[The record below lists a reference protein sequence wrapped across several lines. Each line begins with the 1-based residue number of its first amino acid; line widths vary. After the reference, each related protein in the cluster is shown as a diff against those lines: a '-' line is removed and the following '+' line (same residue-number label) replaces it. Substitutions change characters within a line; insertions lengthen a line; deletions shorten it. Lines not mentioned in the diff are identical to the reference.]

1 MEEQHSQLTTL
12 LKEAVAPGYRN
23 RLLDRGVARGLIWDD
38 GNLPDGAPSFSDSLT
53 DDLLDYAY
61 TLMNMALRRR
71 SEEPGDESAA
81 RALLAAGQSIQAAVH
96 RGDQD
101 RQDQGFHRVNAAVAF
116 HLAGYPTMAYSIV
129 PTDVGEN
136 NLAPTESALVFLF
149 RRQLGDLSNL
159 VFSWLHDAENQD
171 SGVAMRLRDNVSF
184 DHVDAAHTLITTSFM
199 RGLALF
205 DHAIT
210 VGDSESAGSARSV
223 LRITATAAAEMNFV
237 SHWWTCTLAWHLI
250 DDLWDLSLHQRLPIL
265 SPSDPDSSEWNR
277 LRVSYIQRLLKAA
290 RPTVE
295 LWPSQLEA
303 AKRSIDVDDNLVVA
317 LPTSAGKT
325 RIAELCILRALASD
339 RRVIYVT
346 PLRALS
352 AQVETDMAQTFVPL
366 GFSVSSLYGSV
377 GIESGDAETLIQ
389 GHIVVSTPEKLSFAL
404 RNDPTVIDDVGLIVL
419 DEGHTL
425 GPGEREVRY
434 EVLVEGLLSR
444 EDAQRRRIVCLS
456 ALFPDPGEMRDL
468 VEWIRQDVNG
478 DAVHA
483 NWRPTR
489 QRFGTLQ
496 WLSEAARLE
505 MKVEGQ
511 NSYIPRFIEQRKPPK
526 GSRRRKLFPQNKNE
540 LTLAASWQ
548 FVRQGQRVLVYC
560 PLRKSVDPLGK
571 LALKLIGQGLLSP
584 LQDMNASVEN
594 AINAGIEWLGAEHP
608 AVECLRY
615 GIVLHHGGL
624 PRAFLNEVERLLR
637 SGDCPITIASPTLAQ
652 GLNLSAGVLLMPS
665 IWRSRSIIPSGEFAN
680 VAGRAGRAFVD
691 LEGLVLH
698 IVWQDKRPKRRRAL
712 KNWNTLVASSRTKQ
726 VVSGLLELTIRI
738 CANLSDQAGVP
749 FDEVLDYVT
758 GHAGAW
764 DFDYSSDEQSDTSEA
779 DWESDLASFDS
790 AILAL
795 LGPEAEELTLEASLS
810 KALNKSLF
818 SRLLAHRDGVEQIL
832 PVQLM
837 AARAR
842 YIWSSTTVVQR
853 QGYINAGV
861 GYHAGA
867 LLDNMLSDLVALLL
881 KAEKAID
888 ESNVSELANAIVE
901 FAGHVLQV
909 APFRPKRSLPDRWQE
924 ALVAW
929 LDGQAGS
936 IVMDILGNDGVDF
949 LHDTVSYR
957 LPWALEAVR
966 VHATAVGIPR
976 SDEVTGVAA
985 MALESGSVD
994 RSVITLI
1001 RSGLRSR
1008 EAAVQAATGTGAS
1021 FEDRNGLEV
1030 WLASEEVQ
1038 SQKQNVN
1045 WPTTRTH
1052 YTWEQFYQR
1061 EERRHSTIWVRE
1073 SSILEVEWF
1082 NAPPPSGNYVVLEE
1096 NQSANGTIVLSPDL
1110 RELGYVK
1117 VPLDRPLSQI
1127 VGARIGDDPNLIIV
1141 EFFGPQ

>member
-1 MEEQHSQLTTL
+1 MEEQHSHLTTQL
-12 LKEAVAPGYRN
+12 RAAVAPDFRR

-38 GNLPDGAPSFSDSLT
+38 GNLPDGAPSFSSSLT

-61 TLMNMALRRR
+61 TLISMALRRR
-71 SEEPGDESAA
+71 SEEPGDETAK
-81 RALLAAGQSIQAAVH
+81 RALLVAGQSIQAAVH

-101 RQDQGFHRVNAAVAF
+101 RQDLGFHRVNSAVAF

-136 NLAPTESALVFLF
+136 NLAPTESALVLLF
-149 RRQLGDLSNL
+149 RRQLEDLRKL
-159 VFSWLHDAENQD
+159 IASWLHDTENLD
-171 SGVAMRLRDNVSF
+171 LGVAIRLRDDSNF

-210 VGDSESAGSARSV
+210 VGVAESADSARSV
-223 LRITATAAAEMNFV
+223 LITTANSAEEMNFV

-250 DDLWDLSLHQRLPIL
+250 GDLWDLSLHQRLPSL
-265 SPSDPDSSEWNR
+265 SPSDPDDSEWNR
-277 LRVSYIQRLLKAA
+277 LRINYIQRLLNTS

-303 AKRSIDVDDNLVVA
+303 AKRSTDVEDNLVVA
-317 LPTSAGKT
+317 LPTSSGKT
-325 RIAELCILRALASD
+325 RIAELCILRTLASG

-352 AQVETDMAQTFVPL
+352 AQVETDLAQTFMPL

-377 GIESGDAETLIQ
+377 GIESGDAETLTQ

-404 RNDPTVIDDVGLIVL
+404 RNDPTIIDDVGLIVL

-434 EVLVEGLLSR
+434 EVLVEGLLNR
-444 EDAQRRRIVCLS
+444 EDARHRRIVCLS
-456 ALFPDPGEMRDL
+456 ALFPDPEEMRDF
-468 VEWIRQDVNG
+468 VEWIRQDITG

-483 NWRPTR
+483 SWRPTR
-489 QRFGTLQ
+489 QRYGTLQ
-496 WLSEAARLE
+496 WLSNSARLDME
-505 MKVEGQ
+505 VEGQ
-511 NSYIPRFIEQRKPPK
+511 NSYIPRFIKQRKPPK
-526 GSRRRKLFPQNKNE
+526 GSRRRNLFPSNKNE

-548 FVRQGQRVLVYC
+548 LVRQGQRVLVYC
-560 PLRKSVDPLGK
+560 PLRKSVDTLGK
-571 LALKLIGQGLLSP
+571 LALKLIRQGLLSP
-584 LQDMNASVEN
+584 LQDMNASLEN
-594 AINAGIEWLGAEHP
+594 AINAGIEWLGSEHP
-608 AVECLRY
+608 AVKCLQY
-615 GIVLHHGGL
+615 GIVLHHAGL
-624 PRAFLNEVERLLR
+624 PRAFLNEVEQWLR
-637 SGDCPITIASPTLAQ
+637 SGDCPLTISSPTLAQ
-652 GLNLSAGVLLMPS
+652 GLNLSASVLLVPS

-698 IVWQDKRPKRRRAL
+698 IVWPDKRWKRRRAL
-712 KNWNTLVASSRTKQ
+712 RNWNTLVASSGTKQ

-738 CANLSDQAGVP
+738 CAILSDQAGVP
-749 FDEVLDYVT
+749 LGEVLDYVT

-764 DFDYSSDEQSDTSEA
+764 DFEYSSDEQSDTSDV

-795 LGPEAEELTLEASLS
+795 MGAEAEELTLEASLS
-810 KALNKSLF
+810 KALDKSLF
-818 SRLLAHRDGVEQIL
+818 SRLLAHRDGIEQIL

-837 AARAR
+837 AARAG

-861 GYHAGA
+861 GYQAGA
-867 LLDNMLSDLVALLL
+867 FLDNMLSDFVALLL
-881 KAEKAID
+881 RAEKAID
-888 ESNVSELANAIVE
+888 DSNVSELANAIVE
-901 FAGHVLQV
+901 FASHVLQV
-909 APFRPKRSLPDRWQE
+909 APFRPKRPLPDRWQE

-929 LDGQAGS
+929 LEGRAGS
-936 IVMDILGNDGVDF
+936 IVMDILGSDGVDF
-949 LHDTVSYR
+949 LHDTISYR
-957 LPWALEAVR
+957 LPWAMEAVR

-994 RSVITLI
+994 RSVMTLI

-1030 WLASEEVQ
+1030 WLASDEVQ
-1038 SQKQNVN
+1038 SQIQNVN

-1061 EERRHSTIWVRE
+1061 EELRHSTMWVRE

-1082 NAPPPSGNYVVLEE
+1082 NAPPPRGNYVVLEE
-1096 NQSANGTIVLSPDL
+1096 NQSDNGTIVLAPDL
-1110 RELGYVK
+1110 RELGIVRT
-1117 VPLDRPLSQI
+1117 PLDHPLSQI
-1127 VGARIGDDPNLIIV
+1127 VGARIGDDPNSIV
-1141 EFFGPQ
+1141 VDFFGPQ

>member
-12 LKEAVAPGYRN
+12 LKEAVAPGFRN
-23 RLLDRGVARGLIWDD
+23 RLLDRGVARGLVWDD
-38 GNLPDGAPSFSDSLT
+38 GIVPDGAPSFSDSLT

-71 SEEPGDESAA
+71 SDEPGDESAA

-101 RQDQGFHRVNAAVAF
+101 RLDQGFHRVNAAVAF

-129 PTDVGEN
+129 PTNVGEN

-265 SPSDPDSSEWNR
+265 SPSDPDFSEWNR
-277 LRVSYIQRLLKAA
+277 LRVSYIQRLLRAA

-389 GHIVVSTPEKLSFAL
+389 GHIVVATPEKLSFAL

-456 ALFPDPGEMRDL
+456 ALFPDPGEMRDF

-496 WLSEAARLE
+496 WLSDAARLE

-560 PLRKSVDPLGK
+560 PLRKSVDTLGK
-571 LALKLIGQGLLSP
+571 LALKLIRQGLLSP
-584 LQDMNASVEN
+584 LQDMNASLEN
-594 AINAGIEWLGAEHP
+594 AINAGIEWLGSEHP
-608 AVECLRY
+608 AVKCLRY
-615 GIVLHHGGL
+615 GIVLHHAGL
-624 PRAFLNEVERLLR
+624 PRAFLNEVEHWLR
-637 SGDCPITIASPTLAQ
+637 SGDCPLTISSPTLAQ
-652 GLNLSAGVLLMPS
+652 GLNLSASELLVPS
-665 IWRSRSIIPSGEFAN
+665 IWRSRSVIPSGEFAN

-698 IVWQDKRPKRRRAL
+698 TVWEEKPQKRRWAVR
-712 KNWNTLVASSRTKQ
+712 NWNDLVASTGTTR

-738 CANLSDQAGVP
+738 CANLSNQAGVS
-749 FDEVLDYVT
+749 FDEVLDHVT
-758 GHAGAW
+758 GNVSAW
-764 DFDYSSDEQSDTSEA
+764 DFNSSSDQLSDTSDG
-779 DWESDLASFDS
+779 DWESDLASLDS
-790 AILAL
+790 ALLAI
-795 LGPEAEELTLEASLS
+795 LGPEAEESTLEASLS
-810 KALNKSLF
+810 KALDKSLF
-818 SRLLAHRDGVEQIL
+818 SRSLTHREGIEKIVLPQLLAV
-832 PVQLM
+832 
-837 AARAR
+837 RAR
-842 YIWSSTTVVQR
+842 CIWSNTNEDQR
-853 QGYINAGV
+853 RGYFFAGV

-867 LLDNMLSDLVALLL
+867 YLDAILSSLVSLLL
-881 KAEKAID
+881 RAEKAID
-888 ESNVSELANAIVE
+888 DGDLPDLVDDIVE

-909 APFRPKRSLPDRWQE
+909 VPFRPQRPIPERWQE
-924 ALVAW
+924 ALAAW
-929 LDGQAGS
+929 IRGHAGS
-936 IVMDILGNDGVDF
+936 TVMDVLGNDGVDF
-949 LHDTVSYR
+949 LHDTISYR
-957 LPWALEAVR
+957 LPWAMEAVR

-976 SDEVTGVAA
+976 SDELTGVAA
-985 MALESGSVD
+985 MAAESGSAD

-1008 EAAVQAATGTGAS
+1008 EAAVHAVTRTGAS
-1021 FEDRNGLEV
+1021 FKDRIGLED
-1030 WLASEEVQ
+1030 WLASNEVQ
-1038 SQKQNVN
+1038 SQRHNMN
-1045 WPTTRTH
+1045 WPTARTH
-1052 YTWEQFYQR
+1052 YTWEQFDQR
-1061 EERRHSTIWVRE
+1061 ERRHNTTWERE
-1073 SSILEVEWF
+1073 SSLLEVEWF
-1082 NAPPPSGNYVVLEE
+1082 NAPPLSGNYVVLEE
-1096 NQSANGTIVLSPDL
+1096 NPSGEGTIVSSPDL
-1110 RELGYVK
+1110 RELGIIK
-1117 VPLDRPLSQI
+1117 APLDRPLSQI
-1127 VGARIGDDPNLIIV
+1127 VGARIGDDSNFLTV
-1141 EFFGPQ
+1141 EFFGSN